1 MTIKLLCRGIFGK
14 RPHLSFTTDMQTEQS
29 TILFAQIH
37 SHRTQSESHNTATAH
52 AYMYFTPIHTFL
64 TANELSSITIQF
76 NIQLLINTSKYNRR
90 AQVPCSP
97 SPPSSAISFS
107 SSKRQRCLQLITN
120 SSRSKTEPT
129 NAQIPSPSSHQVVL
143 RTTT

>member
-1 MTIKLLCRGIFGK
+1 MGKGLTFHSQLTCRRSK
-14 RPHLSFTTDMQTEQS
+14 APSVRTNPQPL
-29 TILFAQIH
+29 
-37 SHRTQSESHNTATAH
+37 TQSESHNTATAH

-129 NAQIPSPSSHQVVL
+129 NEQIPSPSSHQVVL
-143 RTTT
+143 RTTS